1 MKTAKNIKYPQRKP
15 RGWTF
20 TQWVLAV
27 LIAFLAL
34 TIIGL
39 VAFLFFPDIA
49 I

>member
-1 MKTAKNIKYPQRKP
+1 MKTTKSIKHPQRKP
-15 RGWTF
+15 PGWTL